1 MQQSI
6 STMKNIITTIIFL
19 AVCIATLQAQ
29 QQPHNTQFM
38 YYKLGYNPG
47 FAGSQDAACVTCIYR
62 QQWLGLDGA
71 PSMAIA
77 SFNMPLNNQRVG
89 IGANLFRHTIG
100 ITTMYNADLA
110 YAYRVRLGKG
120 TLGIG
125 IQGSIRSMENDFS
138 KTTATQ
144 PKDLD
149 GSIPGGVR
157 SKFLFNFGTGLYYNT
172 DKVYIGLSA
181 PRLLENNT
189 DFTDSDLIIS
199 REVQH
204 IYLMGGVALPLTEDL
219 SLRPQALLKYATNAP
234 VGFDANVSLAIQNKY
249 IVGLTYRLGGSQDD
263 SAGESLDIL
272 LAGQL
277 TDNIVLG
284 ISYDITLS
292 DIKDYSNGSIEATV
306 RYCFG
311 KGAAA
316 AGDKE
321 YVNPR
326 FF

>member
-1 MQQSI
+1 
-6 STMKNIITTIIFL
+6 MKNIITTIIFL
-19 AVCIATLQAQ
+19 VIGIVGLQAQ

-38 YYKLGYNPG
+38 YNKLGYNPA
-47 FAGSQDAACVTCIYR
+47 FAGSQEAPCVTCIYR
-62 QQWLGLDGA
+62 QQWLGLNGA
-71 PSMAIA
+71 PSLAIA

-89 IGANLFRHTIG
+89 IGANLSRHSIG

-125 IQGSIRSMENDFS
+125 VQASIRSLENDFS

-144 PKDLD
+144 PKEQD

-157 SKFLFNFGTGLYYNT
+157 SKFLFNFGTGVYYNT
-172 DKVYIGLSA
+172 DKVYFGLSA

-189 DFTDSDLIIS
+189 DFTNDDVVIS

-204 IYLMGGVALPLTEDL
+204 LYLMGGFTLPLSEEL
-219 SLRPQALLKYATNAP
+219 SLRPQGLLKYAANAP
-234 VGFDANVSLAIQNKY
+234 IDFDANVSLAIQNKY
-249 IVGLTYRLGGSQDD
+249 IVGLTYRLGGNQENGN
-263 SAGESLDIL
+263 GESLDFL
-272 LAGQL
+272 VAGQL
-277 TDNIVLG
+277 TDNLVRG
-284 ISYDITLS
+284 VSYDLTLS
-292 DIKDYSNGSIEATV
+292 AIKDYSSGSIEASV

-311 KGAAA
+311 KGAATE
-316 AGDKE
+316 GDKE

>member
-1 MQQSI
+1 
-6 STMKNIITTIIFL
+6 MKNIITTIIFF
-19 AVCIATLQAQ
+19 AVGLVALQAQ

-47 FAGSQDAACVTCIYR
+47 FAGSQEAPCVTCIYR
-62 QQWLGLDGA
+62 QQWLGLEGA
-71 PSMAIA
+71 PSIAVA

-110 YAYRVRLGKG
+110 YSYRVRLGKG
-120 TLGIG
+120 TLGVG
-125 IQGSIRSMENDFS
+125 VQGSLRSMEHDFAQTS
-138 KTTATQ
+138 ATQ
-144 PKDLD
+144 PKEQD
-149 GSIPGGVR
+149 GSIPSGIR
-157 SKFLFNFGTGLYYNT
+157 SKTLFNFGAGLYYNS
-172 DKVYIGLSA
+172 DRVYLGLSA

-189 DFTDSDLIIS
+189 DFTDADVVVS

-204 IYLMGGVALPLTEDL
+204 VYLMGGVTLPLNEEL
-219 SLRPQALLKYATNAP
+219 SLRPQALLKYAANAP
-234 VGFDANVSLAIQNKY
+234 VDFDANVSLAIQNKY
-249 IVGLTYRLGGSQDD
+249 IVGLTYRLGGNQDGG
-263 SAGESLDIL
+263 AGESLDL
-272 LAGQL
+272 LVAAQL
-277 TDNIVLG
+277 TNNLILG

-292 DIKDYSNGSIEATV
+292 AIKDYSNGSIEASV

-311 KGAAA
+311 KGDAT
-316 AGDKE
+316 GEKE